1 MEIEDIENIYE
12 NKKRWNKKDTKT
24 FTLEDIVFEGL

>member
-12 NKKRWNKKDTKT
+12 NKKRWNKKDTA
-24 FTLEDIVFEGL
+24 TLSGNTK